1 VERHC
6 ALARR
11 FAAALGAEPGVA
23 VLNQVKLNQVIIRFG
38 AGEDVEQG
46 DALTRE
52 VIARVQQD
60 GICFAGGA
68 RWRGLWVMRLSVISW
83 PTTEADV
90 DLAARAIIGA

>member
-38 AGEDVEQG
+38 AGEDV
-46 DALTRE
+46 A
-52 VIARVQQD
+52 
-60 GICFAGGA
+60 
-68 RWRGLWVMRLSVISW
+68 ISH
-83 PTTEADV
+83 
-90 DLAARAIIGA
+90 